1 MEIATHCGKVGKK
14 LVNTDML
21 KNFPSCYPGK
31 LFRFS
36 RLLEVGPQLEGS
48 LWNWFHGQL
57 LQNIK
62 FHLNFPRISGSG
74 HTQENS
80 VKTSFHRTSW
90 PERILLSNNPTSSS
104 SPVRF
109 CLLWW
114 KASFPV
120 WEMCQGV
127 SDGVTKTLCFSF
139 SLSFVTT
146 FANSQKEN
154 IGLCFKAQ
162 DRKLGLKVFQKCRE
176 CF

>member
-1 MEIATHCGKVGKK
+1 MLWKFATHCGKVGKK

-62 FHLNFPRISGSG
+62 FRLNFPRISGSG

-90 PERILLSNNPTSSS
+90 PERILLSNNPTPPS

-120 WEMCQGV
+120 WEMCQG
-127 SDGVTKTLCFSF
+127 GVWWSHKD
-139 SLSFVTT
+139 SLLLVLPF
-146 FANSQKEN
+146 FCDH
-154 IGLCFKAQ
+154 IC
-162 DRKLGLKVFQKCRE
+162 KLSEGKHWVVF
-176 CF
+176 

>member
-1 MEIATHCGKVGKK
+1 MLWKFATHCGKVGKK

-62 FHLNFPRISGSG
+62 FRLNFPRISGSG

-90 PERILLSNNPTSSS
+90 PERILLSNNPTPPPPQSDSAS
-104 SPVRF
+104 CDGRPPSQSGKCVRGCLMESQRLFASRSPL
-109 CLLWW
+109 LLW
-114 KASFPV
+114 PHL
-120 WEMCQGV
+120 Q
-127 SDGVTKTLCFSF
+127 TLRRKTLGRVLKPRIE
-139 SLSFVTT
+139 SL
-146 FANSQKEN
+146 
-154 IGLCFKAQ
+154 G
-162 DRKLGLKVFQKCRE
+162 
-176 CF
+176 